1 MKRIFFVTAVLMLA
15 VQASSQPGF
24 EDYHKRNDFLLASP
38 GAMKL
43 GLYGYDNPAL
53 LSYQQHPDIMF
64 SWSGEYVGL
73 NRRGLFIGLPSFG
86 AWPATGL
93 AVVNH
98 SVGDHRVADYRL
110 SAALGSGSFGIG
122 AGYNFSFR
130 DAEQFDRQNTFSV
143 GTIYRPSTR
152 LSIGFTGTTVSRFD
166 HYEGAIDAAV
176 RPFGNERLTLF
187 GDLALRNN
195 TGFSDARWSAGVVV
209 KALPGTR
216 VTGRYFNNNM
226 MTFGIEFSLGNF
238 SVSTQSGFRGGS
250 GYSHNTYSI
259 RYGSYETNLVD
270 EKFMNPRNYAGIE
283 LNNPVRYQKYRH
295 FDNANTLIEKL
306 NLLEDLADSP
316 RIGGVVINTSGMTI
330 NHTMLWELREQ
341 LGKLREKG
349 KKVVVYIENA
359 GINTYHF
366 ASVADLVVMH
376 PMGTINLPGYVMGS
390 IYLGDMLEKI
400 GVGVKEFRM
409 HEYKSGFE
417 TFSGNSMSDED
428 REQRQR
434 LVDNRYGFVKED
446 IISGRGFTEDHYEM
460 LVNEKFYFT
469 SEMALEYGLAD
480 KLGRWDDINDIL
492 DEADG
497 KEITILERDRL
508 ERFFQRSDYGWG
520 ARPRIAVIYAVG
532 FTDMETGMRARSL
545 ARDISKARKDNNVK
559 AIVVRVESPGGSVMA
574 IDIIAEEL
582 RKARAEKPVVISHGS
597 VAASGGYW
605 ISLYSDNIVTAPNTL
620 TGSIGLIS
628 GWLYDD
634 GLKDKVG
641 YTTDQVKKGE
651 FADLGFGV
659 PLPLF
664 NIPLMD
670 RAFLEKE
677 EEIIENMLTSSYN
690 QFVDE
695 VGRSRGKTYDEA
707 DALSRGRVWSG
718 RDAVEL
724 GLADTLGGL
733 KTAIAIAAEKAGFD
747 IEDGYRVVEYP
758 DPLLFSYSGL
768 IAFLI
773 SRTFD
778 MQNLTKSENELFGG
792 YLQFLKRHF
801 AQPLP
806 LLPLQYMNFDY
817 SDN

>member
-1 MKRIFFVTAVLMLA
+1 M
-15 VQASSQPGF
+15 
-24 EDYHKRNDFLLASP
+24 ASP

-64 SWSGEYVGL
+64 SWSGEYGDL
-73 NRRGLFIGLPSFG
+73 NRRGLFFGLPSYG

-98 SVGDHRVADYRL
+98 SVDDMRVTGYRL
-110 SAALGSGSFGIG
+110 SAGLGSGTFGIG
-122 AGYNFSFR
+122 AGYNFSVR
-130 DAEQFDRQNTFSV
+130 DTEQFDRQNTFSA

-187 GDLALRNN
+187 GDFALRNH
-195 TGFSDARWSAGVVV
+195 TGFSDARWSTGVVV
-209 KALPGTR
+209 EALPGTR
-216 VTGRYFNNNM
+216 ITGRYFNNNM
-226 MTFGIEFSLGNF
+226 LTFGIEFSLGNF
-238 SVSTQSGFRGGS
+238 GVSTQSGFRSGN
-250 GYSHNTYSI
+250 GYSHNTYSV

-270 EKFMNPRNYAGIE
+270 EKFMNPGNYAGIE
-283 LNNPVRYQKYRH
+283 FNNPLRYQKYRH

-306 NLLEDLADSP
+306 DLLEQLADSP
-316 RIGGVVINTSGMTI
+316 RIGGVVINTSGMAI

-359 GINTYHF
+359 GINAYHF

-376 PMGTINLPGYVMGS
+376 PMGTINLPGYVMGN

-417 TFSGNSMSDED
+417 TFSGTGMSDED
-428 REQRQR
+428 REQRQK
-434 LVDNRYGFVKED
+434 LVDNLYGFVKED
-446 IISGRGFTEDHYEM
+446 IISGRGFTEEHYET

-469 SEMALEYGLAD
+469 AEMALELGLAD
-480 KLGRWDDINDIL
+480 RLGRWDDINDIIN
-492 DEADG
+492 EADG
-497 KEITILERDRL
+497 KESTILERDRL
-508 ERFFQRSDYGWG
+508 ERFFQRTDYGWG
-520 ARPRIAVIYAVG
+520 ARPQIAVVYAVG
-532 FTDMETGMRARSL
+532 FGDMETGMRARSL
-545 ARDISKARKDNNVK
+545 ARDISKAREDNNVK
-559 AIVVRVESPGGSVMA
+559 AIVLRVESPGGLLMA
-574 IDIIAEEL
+574 VDIIAEEL

-634 GLKDKVG
+634 GLKEKVG
-641 YTTDQVKKGE
+641 YSTDHVKKGE

-659 PLPLF
+659 PIPLL

-670 RAFLEKE
+670 RTFSEKE

-690 QFVDE
+690 QFVDA
-695 VGRSRGKTYDEA
+695 VAGSRGKTHDETET
-707 DALSRGRVWSG
+707 LSRGRVWSG

-733 KTAIAIAAEKAGFD
+733 KTAIAIAAERAG
-747 IEDGYRVVEYP
+747 IEIEKGYRVVEYP
-758 DPLLFSYSGL
+758 ERELFSFSGL
-768 IAFLI
+768 LAFLI
-773 SRTFD
+773 TRSFEMEEMSTADDVLLR
-778 MQNLTKSENELFGG
+778 
-792 YLQFLKRHF
+792 YLKLLNSSP
-801 AQPLP
+801 AVPLP
-806 LLPLQYMNFDY
+806 LMPMQYMD
-817 SDN
+817 SGIIIK